1 MLYMIRMKFYY
12 FLGAPSIN
20 SLIRGEKSLIGK
32 KNAGYQWMT
41 IIYGTLGSM
50 SLRDLYKGSHCL

>member
-20 SLIRGEKSLIGK
+20 SLIRGEKEPDRKEKCWIPMDDDYLWNSGLNVTEGSL
-32 KNAGYQWMT
+32 
-41 IIYGTLGSM
+41 
-50 SLRDLYKGSHCL
+50 